1 MRLQATRAVRP
12 PESGSQAGAVL
23 AIDYGRRRIGLAIS
37 DEMRWTAAPLA
48 TMERK
53 GRASDLLRLR
63 EIAARH
69 QVALILVGYPLRMDG
84 TAGELAA
91 EAGRFARRVEQAL
104 GIPVELV
111 DERLTSWAARRWRA
125 EHGKAAR
132 QRSDDEIAA
141 AILLEE
147 FLGRERRSEG

>member
-1 MRLQATRAVRP
+1 MRLQASRAVRP
-12 PESGSQAGAVL
+12 SESGSQAGTVL

-37 DEMRWTAAPLA
+37 DPMRWTAAPLA
-48 TMERK
+48 TFERK
-53 GRASDLLRLR
+53 GRAEELSRLR

-69 QVALILVGYPLRMDG
+69 RVGRIIVGNPLRMDG

-125 EHGKAAR
+125 GHPGRAR
-132 QRSDDEIAA
+132 QRREDEIAA
-141 AILLEE
+141 AILLDE